1 MRLHRLEAT
10 AFGPFADTVDLDLEA
25 LGSAG
30 LFLIHGQT
38 GSGKTSLLDAVCFA
52 LYAGVPGDRRPDS
65 LRSHHAPPRTP
76 TSVTLELTISGR
88 RLRIRRSPSWERPKK
103 RGTGMTTEPAKVTL
117 EEWTAGG
124 WSPLSTRI
132 DETAEV
138 LDDLLGMGLEQFRRV
153 VLLPQGDFAAFL
165 HATDE
170 VRREVLERLFDVSDY
185 AGVEAWLADRRHHTR
200 ESVDRGRDRLSQQTL
215 QLSELLSESTA
226 QLPEPDEPWSELGV
240 AELPDS
246 VAAVD
251 EALVAHA
258 AELMTVADAARRA
271 DRRATADLQTAREL
285 AALQQRGYRTREAGD
300 QLAAQEEAHATR
312 RSALSRARE
321 AAVVRPLVAAERRA
335 REAEAQARSAHEEA
349 LAGLPEGLARVAAED
364 WLESAEEQEQR
375 LQGAEHE
382 VAGLTRV
389 LTDVQRL
396 RRDGERHRTALVTT
410 QQALT
415 SATST
420 LKRARDLLEEVATA
434 AERLEEV
441 RPETERLDRA
451 LTARGRVQDLVE
463 AHRAAVDA
471 AQRARDTAQ
480 DRRALLQ
487 ELVQQRLDNMAGEL
501 AEQLVDGLACA
512 VCGSLEHPSP
522 APAERVVTAAQIDLA
537 RDASD
542 AAEEARE
549 SARHGR
555 EEAASALEA
564 ARATAGELIPD
575 GADEEELRRRHE
587 ALVAEREHLTPLALE
602 QPGAEEALEAAR
614 AALTR
619 AEEEHTSAEHDLA
632 DLASRWAQLASDVR
646 GADERLRSLLA
657 EHDTDCGCRQWPG
670 TLPDAPAA
678 DPETDAG
685 DEVPGAEA
693 VSRWSARRDVWQQV
707 LTRTIERHSLA
718 RDAVRARSRAETEL
732 VRARAA
738 ATDAEDRLGDALAE
752 HGFGDAREAD
762 EAALART
769 ELAALA
775 ERVERHEQQVATVEA
790 ALADEDVQAA
800 LAREAPD
807 LAALEEA
814 ARTAR
819 HAADTAGREQASA
832 ATVQRQVGT
841 LLHRIRAECDSLGP
855 SVAEAEVTGAL
866 ADLATGTGRDN
877 DKRMRLSTYVLA
889 ARLERVVELA
899 NERLQEMADGRYEL
913 AHDDASATG
922 RRRGGLGLRVRDL
935 WTGQD
940 RSTSTL
946 SGGESFTASLA
957 LALGLA
963 DAIRE
968 ESGGREF
975 GTLFVDEGFGSLD
988 EDSLEQVLDVL
999 DGLRD
1004 GGRVIGVV
1012 SHVSDLR
1019 TRIPARVSVH
1029 KGQAGSRVTVH
1040 DDTARDIA

>member
-1 MRLHRLEAT
+1 MRLHRLEVT
-10 AFGPFADTVDLDLEA
+10 AFGPFADTVGLDLEA

-76 TSVTLELTISGR
+76 TTVTLELTIAGR
-88 RLRIRRSPSWERPKK
+88 RLRIERSPSWERPKK
-103 RGTGMTTEPAKVTL
+103 RGTGMTTEPAKVVL
-117 EEWTAGG
+117 EEWASGG
-124 WSPLSTRI
+124 WSSLSTRI

-165 HATDE
+165 HASDE

-185 AGVEAWLADRRHHTR
+185 AGVEAWLADRRHRTR
-200 ESVDRGRDRLSQQTL
+200 ETVDRGRERLTQQTL

-226 QLPEPDEPWSELGV
+226 QLPEPDAPWSELGV
-240 AELPDS
+240 AELPES
-246 VAAVD
+246 LAAVD
-251 EALVAHA
+251 EALGAHS

-271 DRRATADLQTAREL
+271 DRSATTALQRAREL
-285 AALQQRGYRTREAGD
+285 DALQQRGQRAREAREL
-300 QLAAQEEAHATR
+300 LAAQEEAHAEH

-321 AAVVRPLVAAERRA
+321 AAVVGPLVAAERRA
-335 REAEAQARSAHEEA
+335 REVEARARAAHEEA
-349 LAGLPEGLARVAAED
+349 LAGLPEGLDGVAAED
-364 WLESAEEQEQR
+364 WLDSAEEQDQQLR
-375 LQGAEHE
+375 GAEHE

-396 RRDGERHRTALVTT
+396 RQDGERHRTALATAQT
-410 QQALT
+410 ALT
-415 SATST
+415 SATSA
-420 LKRARDLLEEVATA
+420 LERAGERLEEVSTA
-434 AERLEEV
+434 AERLDVV
-441 RPETERLDRA
+441 RPESERIARA
-451 LTARGRVQDLVE
+451 LTSRSRVRDLAE
-463 AHRAAVDA
+463 AHSAAVDA

-480 DRRALLQ
+480 DRRQLLQ

-501 AEQLVDGLACA
+501 AEQLVDGVACA

-522 APAERVVTAAQIDLA
+522 APAGRVVTAEQIELA

-549 SARHGR
+549 SARRRR

-564 ARATAGELIPD
+564 ARATAEELTPD
-575 GADEEELRRRHE
+575 GADEEELRGRHE
-587 ALVAEREHLTPLALE
+587 ALLAEREQLEPLVSGRGL
-602 QPGAEEALEAAR
+602 AEETHQTAR

-619 AEEEHTSAEHDLA
+619 AEQEHDAADRALA
-632 DLASRWAQLASDVR
+632 DLTSRWAQLAHDVH
-646 GADERLRSLLA
+646 GAEERLRTLLE
-657 EHDTDCGCRQWPG
+657 EHDDGCGCRAWPG
-670 TLPDAPAA
+670 SLPHPPAA
-678 DPETDAG
+678 DPELEAAADDLA
-685 DEVPGAEA
+685 AEA
-693 VSRWSARRDVWQQV
+693 VDRWSVRRDDWKQV
-707 LTRTIERHSLA
+707 LRSHLERHSAA
-718 RDAVRARSRAETEL
+718 RDAVLARSRAETEL
-732 VRARAA
+732 HRARTAA
-738 ATDAEDRLGDALAE
+738 SDAGDRLHEALTE
-752 HGFGDAREAD
+752 HGFDDAREVD
-762 EAALART
+762 EATLGRT
-769 ELAALA
+769 ELTALA
-775 ERVERHEQQVATVEA
+775 ERVESHEQQVASVEA
-790 ALADEDVQAA
+790 ALADEDVQAS

-807 LAALEEA
+807 LATLEEA

-819 HAADTAGREQASA
+819 HAADAAGREQASA
-832 ATVQRQVGT
+832 ETVQRQVGA
-841 LLHRIRAECDSLGP
+841 LLERIRSECEALGP
-855 SVAEAEVTGAL
+855 AVAEAELAGAL

-899 NERLQEMADGRYEL
+899 NDRLQEMADGRYEL

-922 RRRGGLGLRVRDL
+922 RRRGGLGLLVRDL

-1029 KGQAGSRVTVH
+1029 KSQAGSRVTVH

>member
-76 TSVTLELTISGR
+76 TSVTLELTIAGR

-103 RGTGMTTEPAKVTL
+103 RGAGMTTEPARVTL
-117 EEWTAGG
+117 EERTSGG
-124 WSPLSTRI
+124 WSSLSTRI

-165 HATDE
+165 HASDE

-185 AGVEAWLADRRHHTR
+185 AGVEAWLADRRHRTR
-200 ESVDRGRDRLSQQTL
+200 EAVGRGRDRLSQQVL

-226 QLPEPDEPWSELGV
+226 QLPEPDAPWSELGV
-240 AELPDS
+240 DELPAS

-271 DRRATADLQTAREL
+271 DRRATVDLQTAREL
-285 AALQQRGYRTREAGD
+285 STLQQRGHRARETAA
-300 QLAAQEEAHATR
+300 QLAAQEATHVER
-312 RSALSRARE
+312 RAALSRARE
-321 AAVVRPLVAAERRA
+321 AAAVAPLVAAERRA
-335 REAEAQARSAHEEA
+335 REAETLARSAHEEA
-349 LAGLPEGLARVAAED
+349 LRGLPEGVDRVAARD
-364 WLESAEEQEQR
+364 WLESADEQDQR
-375 LQGAEHE
+375 LRGAEHE

-389 LTDVQRL
+389 LTDVRRL
-396 RRDGERHRTALVTT
+396 RQEGEGHRSALASA
-410 QQALT
+410 QQAVA
-415 SATST
+415 SATTT
-420 LKRARDLLEEVATA
+420 LRHAQERLEEVGAA
-434 AERLEEV
+434 AERLEVV
-441 RPETERLDRA
+441 RPETERLARA
-451 LTARGRVQDLVE
+451 LAAQGRVRDLAQ

-480 DRRALLQ
+480 DRRQLLQ

-501 AEQLVDGLACA
+501 AEQLVEGRACA
-512 VCGSLEHPSP
+512 VCGSPEHPSP
-522 APAERVVTAAQIDLA
+522 APAGRVVTAAQIDLA

-549 SARHGR
+549 SARRRR
-555 EEAASALEA
+555 EESASALEA
-564 ARATAGELIPD
+564 ARATAEELTPD

-587 ALVAEREHLTPLALE
+587 ALLTEQEQLEPLALE
-602 QPGAEEALEAAR
+602 QPGAEETIGAAH

-619 AEEEHTSAEHDLA
+619 AEEEHTAAEHGLA
-632 DLASRWAQLASDVR
+632 DLASRWDQLASDAH
-646 GADERLRSLLA
+646 GADERLRGLLD
-657 EHDTDCGCRQWPG
+657 EHGADCGCREWPG
-670 TLPDAPAA
+670 TPPDAPAP
-678 DPETDAG
+678 DPESEAG
-685 DEVPGAEA
+685 DEVPGADT
-693 VSRWSARRDVWQQV
+693 VGRWSARRDAWQELLESHAQ
-707 LTRTIERHSLA
+707 RHSFA
-718 RDAVRARSRAETEL
+718 RDAVLARSRAETEL
-732 VRARAA
+732 VRAREAA
-738 ATDAEDRLGDALAE
+738 LDADERLGDALAE
-752 HGFGDAREAD
+752 HGFSDAREAD
-762 EAALART
+762 EAALGRA

-775 ERVERHEQQVATVEA
+775 EHIERHEQQVAAVDA

-800 LAREAPD
+800 LARQAPD
-807 LAALEEA
+807 LTALEEA

-819 HAADTAGREQASA
+819 QAADTAGREQASA
-832 ATVQRQVGT
+832 ATVQRQVGA
-841 LLHRIRAECDSLGP
+841 LLERIRSECDSLGP
-855 SVAEAEVTGAL
+855 AVAEADLAGAL

-877 DKRMRLSTYVLA
+877 DKRMRLSTFVLA

-899 NERLQEMADGRYEL
+899 NERLQAMADGRYEL
-913 AHDDASATG
+913 AHDDASPTG
-922 RRRGGLGLRVRDL
+922 RRRGGLGLLVRDL

-940 RSTSTL
+940 RGTSTL

-1019 TRIPARVSVH
+1019 TRIPARVTVH

-1040 DDTARDIA
+1040 DDAARDIA